1 MKETTIEKINRI
13 TNEYAKTEADKQIL
27 KLELETLIIQVLKLE
42 LETLIIQAQL
52 EQIQK

>member
-1 MKETTIEKINRI
+1 MGEIIMKETTIEKINRI

-27 KLELETLIIQVLKLE
+27 KLELETLIIQ
-42 LETLIIQAQL
+42 AQL